1 MLEQVATK
9 MGSNN
14 FIVFFVPKL
23 FHKPVFK
30 YFYLTFIFLKW
41 IQTLIKN
48 QESWATNGGITTKF
62 FNLDRRDHQ
71 GHLISAFLFTLT

>member
-30 YFYLTFIFLKW
+30 YFYLTFFFLKW
-41 IQTLIKN
+41 IQILIKN
-48 QESWATNGGITTKF
+48 QESCVNVGITTKF
-62 FNLDRRDHQ
+62 FSLDREDHQ
-71 GHLISAFLFTLT
+71 GHPISAFLFTLA

>member
-30 YFYLTFIFLKW
+30 YFYLTF
-41 IQTLIKN
+41 
-48 QESWATNGGITTKF
+48 F
-62 FNLDRRDHQ
+62 F
-71 GHLISAFLFTLT
+71 